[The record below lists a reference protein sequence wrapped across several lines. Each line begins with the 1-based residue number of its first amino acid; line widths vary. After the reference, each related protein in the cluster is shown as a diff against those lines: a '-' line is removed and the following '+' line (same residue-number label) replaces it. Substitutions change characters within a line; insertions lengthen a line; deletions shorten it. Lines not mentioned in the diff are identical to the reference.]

1 MNRVLHFELGAED
14 PEKLIAFYKEVFGW
28 ETHQWDG
35 PQSYWLVTTGEEGE
49 PGINGGIMRH
59 KESLP
64 RTINTIVV
72 DSVDEYAKKI
82 EAAGGEVI
90 VPKMGIPGVGYQAYC
105 KDPEGIVFG
114 IHQQDTSAEAS
125 GECS

>member
-14 PEKLIAFYKEVFGW
+14 PEKLITFYREVFGW
-28 ETHQWDG
+28 ETQQWEG
-35 PQSYWLVTTGEEGE
+35 PQTYWLVTTGSEDA

-59 KESLP
+59 KEGLP

-72 DSVDEYAKKI
+72 DSVDEYAEKVA
-82 EAAGGEVI
+82 AAGGEVV
-90 VPKMGIPGVGYQAYC
+90 VPKTAIPAVGYQAYC

-114 IHQQDTSAEAS
+114 IHQQDTSAKAE
-125 GECS
+125 GECC